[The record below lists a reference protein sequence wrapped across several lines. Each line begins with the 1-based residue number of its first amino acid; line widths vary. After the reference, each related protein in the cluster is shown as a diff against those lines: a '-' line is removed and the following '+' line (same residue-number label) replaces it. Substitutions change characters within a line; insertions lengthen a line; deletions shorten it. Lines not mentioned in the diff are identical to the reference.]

1 VLQLN
6 FVFNNVCVMKNLF
19 TFFIALSFC
28 FSATA
33 QKTSDKAVFKTPMP
47 NCEQCRDLLQLLLS
61 KSEGVTSVKVNAKA
75 QTTTV
80 TWLTERTDKET
91 VKVYISSIGFAADD
105 VEADEFAVKRLPACC
120 KPQPVAS
127 PVVKP
132 APTPATQPVTPKPAS
147 DSAKTVAKP
156 VPTVGAKPANSAK
169 PSAPKAKKVPA
180 KKG

>member
-1 VLQLN
+1 
-6 FVFNNVCVMKNLF
+6 MKNLSTLF
-19 TFFIALSFC
+19 VALSFC
-28 FSATA
+28 CSVTA

-120 KPQPVAS
+120 KPQLNPVPSAKPIPSTPAS
-127 PVVKP
+127 PV
-132 APTPATQPVTPKPAS
+132 PVAPKPVV
-147 DSAKTVAKP
+147 DSAAATKP
-156 VPTVGAKPANSAK
+156 VSVVATKTTAKPAK
-169 PSAPKAKKVPA
+169 PSAAPKAKKTPV